1 MSARWIMGVL
11 AALSLMTAPAASS
24 MAQEKKADKPAGAM
38 AAPKPPAEMSNLAFF
53 GGNWTCSGEGAMEPG
68 GPMKKMTSTVTSS
81 SDLGG
86 FWQSGTVK
94 GTTAGMPPF
103 QGMFHM
109 TYDPGAKEYVMLWVD
124 NMGGWSQMR
133 SSGWQGDKIV
143 FTGDTRMGGQKMSAR
158 DTFTKGAGGS
168 MVHVGEMQSGGSYSK
183 MMEETCRKGAS
194 R

>member
-1 MSARWIMGVL
+1 MSARLVTGAL
-11 AALSLMTAPAASS
+11 AALALVTAPAASS
-24 MAQEKKADKPAGAM
+24 IAQEKKADKRAGAM
-38 AAPKPPAEMSNLAFF
+38 AAPKPPAEMSNLTFF
-53 GGNWTCSGEGAMEPG
+53 GGKWTCAGEGAMEPG
-68 GPMKKMTSTVTSS
+68 GPMMKMTSTVTSS

-103 QGMFHM
+103 LGMFHM
-109 TYDPGAKEYVMLWVD
+109 TYDPGAKDYVMLWVD

-133 SSGWQGDKIV
+133 TSGWQGDKIV
-143 FTGDTRMGGQKMSAR
+143 FTGDTVMGGRKTTAR
-158 DTFTKGAGGS
+158 DTFTKGTGGS
-168 MVHVGEMQSGGSYSK
+168 MVHVSEMQTGGSYKK